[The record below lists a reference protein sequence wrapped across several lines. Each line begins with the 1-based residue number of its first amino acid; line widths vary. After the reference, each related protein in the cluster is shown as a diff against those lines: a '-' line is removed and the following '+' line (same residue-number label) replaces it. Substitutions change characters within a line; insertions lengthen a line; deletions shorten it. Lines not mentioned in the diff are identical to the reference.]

1 MQIMLSDTVRLIQY
15 YNICQLIFN
24 IKNYHFPVLVV
35 IVWLIYGSM
44 LFLLKFMH
52 DELIALVVDIAG
64 IASSSS
70 SSIALSLLPVIMN
83 SCL

>member
-1 MQIMLSDTVRLIQY
+1 
-15 YNICQLIFN
+15 
-24 IKNYHFPVLVV
+24 
-35 IVWLIYGSM
+35 M

-52 DELIALVVDIAG
+52 DELIALLVDIAG